1 MNSDILIARG
11 LHKSYRSDGKRLHVI
26 KGIDVSVKKG
36 ESLVIVGP
44 SGAGKST
51 LLHILAGLD
60 KPDGGSVVLGS
71 VDIYRLPDAKR
82 AAIRTQD
89 RGFVFQFYHL
99 LQEFSVMENVMLPG
113 LMRRR
118 PDTAKLRQTAGDI
131 LYKVGLKDRMKH
143 RPAELSG
150 GEQQRVAI
158 ARALINSPNILFCD
172 EPTGNL
178 DSKSGEAV
186 YRLIFDLNK
195 KEGITVIVVTHQKYF
210 TEVATRCLGIK
221 DGLLSDYML

>member
-1 MNSDILIARG
+1 MNSDLLVARG
-11 LHKSYRSDGKRLHVI
+11 LHKSYRSDGKCLHVI
-26 KGIDVSVKKG
+26 KGIDLSVKKG
-36 ESLVIVGP
+36 EALFIVGP

-60 KPDGGSVVLGS
+60 KPDSGSVVLGS

-82 AAIRTQD
+82 AAIRNQD
-89 RGFVFQFYHL
+89 IGFVFQFYHL
-99 LQEFSVMENVMLPG
+99 LQEFSVMENVILPG

-118 PDTAKLRQTAGDI
+118 PDTAKLRQKAGDI

-178 DSKSGEAV
+178 DSESGEAV
-186 YRLIFDLNK
+186 YKLIFDLNK

-210 TEVATRCLGIK
+210 TEAAARCLGIK
-221 DGLLSDYML
+221 DGILSDFML